1 MKAEIIENYVATINA
16 LPTGDCDALLRQV
29 YAENILFK
37 DPAHE
42 VQGLDNLIRYFSKL
56 YSNTLSCD
64 FVLQQHII
72 EDEQASMRWVMT
84 LAHKSLKKG
93 APVRVDGASFL
104 TFDNSNKITYHQ
116 DYFDLGQMLYENVP
130 LVGNITKFIKGKL

>member
-1 MKAEIIENYVATINA
+1 MNAELIENYVATINA
-16 LPTGDCDALLRQV
+16 LPTGDCDQLLRKV
-29 YAENILFK
+29 YANNIVFK

-42 VQGLDNLIRYFSKL
+42 VQGLDTLIKYFSKL

-72 EDEQASMRWVMT
+72 EGDQASMRWVMT

-93 APVRVDGASFL
+93 TPIQVDGASFL
-104 TFDNSNKITYHQ
+104 TFDNSNKINYHQ
-116 DYFDLGQMLYENVP
+116 DYFDLGQMLYQNVP
-130 LVGNITKFIKGKL
+130 VIGRITTFIKSKL